1 MTGSDVMTRLM
12 PIAAALWMAASGF
25 AAAGQAV
32 VVELFTSQGCSSCPP
47 ADRILSELAER
58 DDVIALALHVDYWDY
73 LGWKDEFAIPGHTRR
88 QRSYVRAIGKN
99 TIYTPQM
106 VIGGQDHV
114 VGSRP
119 MKISRLLQRHAAR
132 DAHVNVVARRVGD
145 QISIEAT
152 TSGGTAVPAVVDL
165 VTYLPEAT
173 VDVLRGENAGRTLT
187 YHNIVRDWTRLGSW
201 NGKSPYRATTRVP
214 EGVPVVVLV
223 QARNSGPILGAHRL
237 R

>member
-1 MTGSDVMTRLM
+1 MTRLM
-12 PIAAALWMAASGF
+12 PIAVALWMAASGF
-25 AAAGQAV
+25 AAAGQTV
-32 VVELFTSQGCSSCPP
+32 VVEHFTSQGCSSCPP

-73 LGWKDEFAIPGHTRR
+73 LGWKDKFAIPSHTKR

-106 VIGGQDHV
+106 VIGGRDHV
-114 VGSRP
+114 IGSRP
-119 MKISRLLQRHAAR
+119 MKISRLLQKHAAQ
-132 DAHVNVVARRVGD
+132 DAYVNIVARRKGD

-152 TSGGTAVPAVVDL
+152 PSGAAALPAVVDL

-187 YHNIVRDWTRLGSW
+187 YHNIVTNWTRLGAWTGNSAF
-201 NGKSPYRATTRVP
+201 RATAKVP

>member
-1 MTGSDVMTRLM
+1 MTRLM
-12 PIAAALWMAASGF
+12 PIAAALWMAASGI
-25 AAAGQAV
+25 AAAGQTV

-47 ADRILSELAER
+47 ADRILSELAGR

-73 LGWKDEFAIPGHTRR
+73 LGWKDKFAIPGHTDR

-106 VIGGQDHV
+106 VIGGRDHV
-114 VGSRP
+114 IGSRP
-119 MKISRLLQRHAAR
+119 MKISRLLQKHAAQ
-132 DAHVNVVARRVGD
+132 DARVNVVARRNGD

-152 TSGGTAVPAVVDL
+152 PAGTAALPAVIDL
-165 VTYLPEAT
+165 VTYVPEAT

-187 YHNIVRDWTRLGSW
+187 YHNIVRDWARLGTW
-201 NGKSPYRATTRVP
+201 NGKSAFRATAQVP

>member
-1 MTGSDVMTRLM
+1 MTRLM
-12 PIAAALWMAASGF
+12 PIAAALWMAASGI
-25 AAAGQAV
+25 AAAGQTV

-73 LGWKDEFAIPGHTRR
+73 LGWKDKFAIPGHTKR
-88 QRSYVRAIGKN
+88 QRAYVRAIGKN

-119 MKISRLLQRHAAR
+119 MKISNLLLQHAAR
-132 DAHVNVVARRVGD
+132 DAFVNVVARRVGD
-145 QISIEAT
+145 RISIEAT
-152 TSGGTAVPAVVDL
+152 PTGTAALPAVVDL

-173 VDVLRGENAGRTLT
+173 VDVLRGENAGRTLA
-187 YHNIVRDWTRLGSW
+187 YHNIVRDWTRLGPW
-201 NGKSPYRATTRVP
+201 NGRSPYRATARVP
-214 EGVPVVVLV
+214 EDVPVVVLV
-223 QARNSGPILGAHRL
+223 QARNSGPILGAYRL